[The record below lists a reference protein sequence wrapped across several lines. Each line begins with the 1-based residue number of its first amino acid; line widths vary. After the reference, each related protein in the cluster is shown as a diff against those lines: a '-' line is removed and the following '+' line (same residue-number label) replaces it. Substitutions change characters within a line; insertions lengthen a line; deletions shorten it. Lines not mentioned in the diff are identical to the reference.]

1 MLNLSDIKTPGVYI
15 DEVPKF
21 PPSVAQVETAIP
33 AFIGYTRNTILNG
46 DTLINR
52 PIRITSMVEYE
63 AIYGARLEGFIT
75 AVNTVTGV
83 NVIVTPARSAG
94 HFLSLVLFTANVFCQ
109 WRRALLHCID
119 RRRQCSDVVDQPHRW
134 TSRCWQGR

>member
-33 AFIGYTRNTILNG
+33 AFIGYTRNTVLNG
-46 DTLINR
+46 DSLVNR

-63 AIYGARLEGFIT
+63 AIFGTRLETFTVG
-75 AVNTVTGV
+75 VNTAGEGLESVTAMFH
-83 NVIVTPARSAG
+83 ARTTDS
-94 HFLSLVLFTANVFCQ
+94 SV
-109 WRRALLHCID
+109 ALLPPGIW
-119 RRRQCSDVVDQPHRW
+119 RL
-134 TSRCWQGR
+134 